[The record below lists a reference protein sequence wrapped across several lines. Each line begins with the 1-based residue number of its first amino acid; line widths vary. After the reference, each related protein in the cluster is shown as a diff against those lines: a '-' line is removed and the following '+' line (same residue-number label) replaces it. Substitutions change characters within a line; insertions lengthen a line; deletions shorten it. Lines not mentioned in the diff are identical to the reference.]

1 MFAYPKFSLL
11 AAALLASACAPMG
24 ATWSPE
30 ESPKSIAVDVSSESY
45 IVKLDGRKGLFKG
58 EREELKNYLANLG
71 DLSTV
76 EFSLRR
82 THKNLGVEAL
92 VPVEKELLAAGAD
105 PARVHRLAEIGFDYQ
120 GQWAD
125 VEIIVKRYTATAPA
139 CPDWSRPDTLDNQN
153 LNGSNFGCAT
163 ASALALQVADPRDL
177 TRGRELG
184 PADGK
189 HTVGAVNRYETD
201 NVKPLRN
208 QSTKQ
213 QD

>member
-1 MFAYPKFSLL
+1 MFAYRNVSLL
-11 AAALLASACAPMG
+11 AALLASACAPMG
-24 ATWSPE
+24 AAWSPE
-30 ESPKSIAVDVSSESY
+30 ESPKAISVGVASESY
-45 IVKLDGRKGLFKG
+45 VVKLDGKKGLFQG
-58 EREELKNYLANLG
+58 EREELKSYLATLG

-105 PARVHRLAEIGFDYQ
+105 PSRVHRLAEIGFDYQ

-125 VEIIVKRYTATAPA
+125 VEIIVKRHVATSPA

-163 ASALALQVADPRDL
+163 ASALALQVADPKDL
-177 TRGRELG
+177 TRGREIG
-184 PADGK
+184 PANGK
-189 HTVGAVNRYETD
+189 HAVGAVNRYETD